1 MSLINRKTP
10 TQATKETGNIGN
22 KRNVTIYTVEGSLP
36 RRFLNVPTCRFCYKS
51 QKKCS

>member
-22 KRNVTIYTVEGSLP
+22 KRNESAKYFRKITWT
-36 RRFLNVPTCRFCYKS
+36 RRGQALVCP
-51 QKKCS
+51 QKK